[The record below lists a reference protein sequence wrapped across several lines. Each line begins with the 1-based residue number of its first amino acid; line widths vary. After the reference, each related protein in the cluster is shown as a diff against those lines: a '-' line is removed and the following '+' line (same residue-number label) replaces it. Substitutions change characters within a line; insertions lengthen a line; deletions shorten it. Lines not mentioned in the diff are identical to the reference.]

1 MNEPKKRGRPRTE
14 TYMNPVW
21 KEIILQSGLEGKHIT
36 EFLLTLGLSWDQ
48 HYAMMK
54 RNPEYSRAVQEYR
67 TLCENYWYNL
77 AHRAMEKDGGQGFNS
92 RLWSLIVRNKF
103 PDNWSESTRLDVTS
117 QGEQINAEP
126 IKIEIVR
133 PNEN

>member
-1 MNEPKKRGRPRTE
+1 
-14 TYMNPVW
+14 
-21 KEIILQSGLEGKHIT
+21 
-36 EFLLTLGLSWDQ
+36 
-48 HYAMMK
+48 MMK